1 MPTKFLNV
9 IIIASIIGISLLS
22 IRDLVIKKNNTDSE
36 KKIATNEKSPPTLT
50 PTVSPIPSVPCIST
64 QIGDINFKTLTYQSK
79 TTNNI
84 SLGMLESTKEATISK
99 KPTVKSEQ
107 LVLNILD
114 KKDDALR
121 YSLGKDNMDLVLLC
135 ASDGVHAQILG
146 NKLLILNSAN
156 VQKGDT
162 WINSSTIEAPLG
174 FEGNTSQL
182 DFKYRV
188 VDVIEKNAF
197 GEKRTEVL

>member
-1 MPTKFLNV
+1 
-9 IIIASIIGISLLS
+9 
-22 IRDLVIKKNNTDSE
+22 
-36 KKIATNEKSPPTLT
+36 
-50 PTVSPIPSVPCIST
+50 
-64 QIGDINFKTLTYQSK
+64 
-79 TTNNI
+79 
-84 SLGMLESTKEATISK
+84 MLESTKEATISK

-146 NKLLILNSAN
+146 NKLLILNSAY

-197 GEKRTEVL
+197 GEKRTEVTVDVYIDTLKALQYKVLSGIGLESLKINFDLEQLGNYSKEIVLQNAH

>member
-1 MPTKFLNV
+1 
-9 IIIASIIGISLLS
+9 
-22 IRDLVIKKNNTDSE
+22 
-36 KKIATNEKSPPTLT
+36 
-50 PTVSPIPSVPCIST
+50 VPCIST

-162 WINSSTIEAPLG
+162 WINSSSIIVAPFFILSPVIN
-174 FEGNTSQL
+174 FACPIAEIIISAF
-182 DFKYRV
+182 FKISSLFSV
-188 VDVIEKNAF
+188 FLVIVSISSPRA
-197 GEKRTEVL
+197 